1 MARLN
6 NDRSQSNWLSLK
18 LQYIWRLA
26 IPFWQF
32 RDAGRGTLEQRI
44 ANYRYNRSQR
54 KVLPFYLWKWIG
66 IAACMMQLT
75 RTLSYLMETT
85 ARESTNHLCATLF
98 CMSAGIGFAL
108 SCIVIAVLMS
118 CYLFLTWVKKIG

>member
-1 MARLN
+1 MTRST
-6 NDRSQSNWLSLK
+6 NDQSLRERFLLK

-26 IPFWQF
+26 IPFWLF

-54 KVLPFYLWKWIG
+54 KVLPFYVWKWIG

-75 RTLSYLMETT
+75 RVLSYLMDTT
-85 ARESTNHLCATLF
+85 ARESTDHLCATLF
-98 CMSAGIGFAL
+98 CMSAGIGFAFSCVVLAMLL
-108 SCIVIAVLMS
+108 SS
-118 CYLFLTWVKKIG
+118 YLFLTWVKK